1 MGLALAQLGLA
12 QAPLTLQAG
21 WKVKSSAEV
30 TATPAAISQPGFRG
44 PTWLPV
50 TVPSTAYNAEV
61 VNHLVPDPDFGM
73 NLRQA
78 PGVEYKIG
86 RNFTHDEIPADSPYA
101 VPWWFRT
108 EFTLPRADRGRTL
121 WLDFHG
127 INYRANIWLNGHEI
141 ASEKQARGTFR
152 RFEYNVTGVAHAG
165 RNALAVEVYAPRER
179 DLAITFVD
187 WNPMP
192 PDKDMGLWG
201 KVMVRTSGA
210 IAIRHVWVRT
220 QLDLPALA
228 VAHLTVS
235 ATLINATERE
245 QRGVLRG
252 TVAGHGLRRTV
263 TLAPHQ
269 SREIQI
275 PVAIQHP
282 RLWWP
287 NGLGA
292 PTLHPLRLSFS
303 VAGRVSDRSQ
313 QMFGMDEI
321 SAAKNAQGNEQFYIN
336 GTPVYVRGGGWTP
349 DMLLRDGP
357 AKWDNDFHYAR
368 LLGLNTIR
376 LEGKLMDDAFFDLA
390 DRNGILI
397 MAGWCCCDHWEEWP
411 RWKYDEGVIA
421 SASLHDQ
428 IQRLR
433 GHASVLVWLNG
444 SDNPPPAHVE
454 QAYLDVE
461 HALDWP
467 KPILSS
473 ASGKRAELSG
483 ASGVKMTG
491 PYSYVPPVYWLA
503 DPAHGGALGFNTETS
518 PGAAIPPIASLRE
531 FIPPDHLWS
540 GNGPGQGPN
549 DPYWLYHAG
558 SGNFTNL
565 DRYLKPLAARYGPI
579 TSLDDF
585 EWKSQATAYAGE
597 RAMFEAFSRRQ
608 GVATGVIQW
617 MLDNGWPSLIWHLYD
632 YYLRPGAG
640 FYGVERANEPLHIQY
655 SDFDRAISFV
665 NHTPA
670 PSPALTASA
679 RVTNLRGGTLYQHQ
693 APAQTGPQ
701 STRDLW
707 TLPRFPGTVFLE
719 LKLRNLQGAV
729 VSHNFY
735 WLSDKP
741 DELNSAAGTWFYTP
755 ESEYADYTA
764 LAPLALA
771 RVSAHATFRAGAAT
785 VELADRGPGVAL
797 LVHVRIVNS
806 KTGEEILPVWWQD
819 NYISL
824 LPGEVRS
831 VTVRFPVAPLHG
843 AAPELRVN
851 GWNVARPPLSGAAL
865 PLPPQRASALGAPAL
880 VGLWPERNSAPRRSA
895 RPQRAPAG
903 AQGVSKLPRLN
914 STRRL
919 R

>member
-1 MGLALAQLGLA
+1 MPCGKYWRLLAALLVPAALAGQTA
-12 QAPLTLQAG
+12 LTLHAG
-21 WKVKSSAEV
+21 WRVKSSAEV
-30 TATPAAISQPGFRG
+30 TAAPATISQPGFRA

-50 TVPSTAYNAEV
+50 TVPSTAFNAEV
-61 VNHLVPDPDFGM
+61 VNHLVPDPDYGM
-73 NLRQA
+73 NLRRA

-108 EFTLPRADRGRTL
+108 EFTLPKSDRGKTF

-127 INYRANIWLNGHEI
+127 INYRANIWLNGREI
-141 ASEKQARGTFR
+141 ANEKQARGTFR
-152 RFEYNVTGVAHAG
+152 RFEYNVTGIAHAG

-201 KVMVRTSGA
+201 KVVVRTSGPV
-210 IAIRHVWVRT
+210 AIRHAWVKT
-220 QLDLPALA
+220 QLDLPSLA
-228 VAHLTVS
+228 MAHLTVS
-235 ATLINATERE
+235 ATLVNATGRM

-252 TVAGHGLRRTV
+252 TVAGHAIRRV
-263 TLAPHQ
+263 VALAAHQ
-269 SREIQI
+269 SQDISI
-275 PVAIQHP
+275 PVTIAHP

-287 NGLGA
+287 HGLGA
-292 PTLHPLRLSFS
+292 PALHPLALDFVIS
-303 VAGRVSDRSQ
+303 GRVSDHNQ

-321 SAAKNAQGNEQFYIN
+321 TARKNAQGNEQFYVN
-336 GTPVYVRGGGWTP
+336 GMPVYVRGGGWTP

-357 AKWDNDFHYAR
+357 AQWEQDFRYAK

-411 RWKYDEGVIA
+411 RWKDDEGVIA
-421 SASLHDQ
+421 TESLHDQ
-428 IQRLR
+428 VQRLR

-444 SDNPPPAHVE
+444 SDNPPPARVE
-454 QAYLDVE
+454 EAYLNVE
-461 HALDWP
+461 RELDWP

-473 ASGKRAELSG
+473 ASGKKAEFSG

-503 DPAHGGALGFNTETS
+503 DPEHGGALGFNTETS
-518 PGAAIPPIASLRE
+518 PGAAIPPIASLKR
-531 FIPPDHLWS
+531 FIPAEHLWT
-540 GNGPGQGPN
+540 GTGPGEGPN

-579 TSLDDF
+579 TSLEDF
-585 EWKSQATAYAGE
+585 EWKSQATAYEGE
-597 RAMFEAFSRRQ
+597 RAMFEAFGRRQ

-655 SDFDRAISFV
+655 SDFDREISFV
-665 NHTPA
+665 NHTPRA
-670 PSPALTASA
+670 SAELTAEA
-679 RVTNLRGGTLYQHQ
+679 TVVELGGRTIYQHS
-693 APAQTGPQ
+693 AAAQTGPQ
-701 STRDLW
+701 SSQDLW

-719 LKLRNLQGAV
+719 LMLRRPGGAIA
-729 VSHNFY
+729 SRNFY
-735 WLSDKP
+735 WLSAKADV
-741 DELNSAAGTWFYTP
+741 LNVKAGTWFYTP

-764 LAPLALA
+764 LAKLP
-771 RVSAHATFRAGAAT
+771 RAT
-785 VELADRGPGVAL
+785 VRATASFHGNAGQIRVTNRGPGVAL
-797 LVHVRIVNS
+797 LVHLQIVNRR
-806 KTGEEILPVWWQD
+806 TGEEILPVWWQD

-824 LPGEVRS
+824 LPGETRRVGVRIPA
-831 VTVRFPVAPLHG
+831 TRGTPA
-843 AAPELRVN
+843 LRVD
-851 GWNVARPPLSGAAL
+851 GWNVAS
-865 PLPPQRASALGAPAL
+865 
-880 VGLWPERNSAPRRSA
+880 
-895 RPQRAPAG
+895 
-903 AQGVSKLPRLN
+903 
-914 STRRL
+914 STRR
-919 R
+919 